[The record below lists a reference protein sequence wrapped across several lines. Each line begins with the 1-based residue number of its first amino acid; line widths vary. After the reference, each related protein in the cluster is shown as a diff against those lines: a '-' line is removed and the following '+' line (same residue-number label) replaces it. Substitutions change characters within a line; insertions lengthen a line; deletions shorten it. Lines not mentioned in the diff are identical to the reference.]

1 MEEERETKLDV
12 YRMNEHISR
21 KKTTWWRSRVVAA
34 LTMMMTKTIIC
45 NFRKSAV
52 TNKSQDYQD
61 KLHSKRENW
70 IKSQIGKKKI
80 TKKERRGGKT
90 QTAKC
95 R

>member
-12 YRMNEHISR
+12 HRMNEHISR

-61 KLHSKRENW
+61 KLHSIRENW
-70 IKSQIGKKKI
+70 IKSQKGKKNHEEG
-80 TKKERRGGKT
+80 KKGGKT